1 MMTLPETSPS
11 STTPAA
17 ESYRVRLQCVPGLF
31 EEAEH
36 LVRDH
41 VLLDGCRI
49 VSNASG
55 DGFWYLPAGSQTTAG
70 GEPPLAVFQP
80 HPSSSFSSPI
90 R

>member
-1 MMTLPETSPS
+1 VHRS
-11 STTPAA
+11 SLDSEQHPQCTP
-17 ESYRVRLQCVPGLF
+17 RVI
-31 EEAEH
+31 AH

-55 DGFWYLPAGSQTTAG
+55 DGFWYLLAEPVATTE
-70 GEPPLAVFQP
+70 GEASLAVFQP
-80 HPSSSFSSPI
+80 HASSSFISPI

>member
-1 MMTLPETSPS
+1 MITLPEILPS

-17 ESYRVRLQCVPGLF
+17 ASYRVRLQGVPGLF
-31 EEAEH
+31 EEVEH

-41 VLLDGCRI
+41 VLLDDCRI

-55 DGFWYLPAGSQTTAG
+55 DGFWYLPPGWKTAT

-80 HPSSSFSSPI
+80 HPSSSFSFPI

>member
-1 MMTLPETSPS
+1 MITLPEILPR

-17 ESYRVRLQCVPGLF
+17 ASYRVRLQGVPGLL
-31 EEAEH
+31 EEVEH

-41 VLLDGCRI
+41 VLLDDCRI

-55 DGFWYLPAGSQTTAG
+55 DGFWYLPAGSGTTAG
-70 GEPPLAVFQP
+70 GESPLAAFQP
-80 HPSSSFSSPI
+80 HPSSSFSFPI

>member
-1 MMTLPETSPS
+1 MITLPEVLPS

-17 ESYRVRLQCVPGLF
+17 ESYRVRLQAVLDLF
-31 EEAEH
+31 EEVEH

-55 DGFWYLPAGSQTTAG
+55 DGFWYLPAGSETSAG
-70 GEPPLAVFQP
+70 GEPPLALFQR
-80 HPSSSFSSPI
+80 HPSSSFTSPI